1 MLGLAGQN
9 NVVQAAGQT
18 IPLPSG
24 SYTSLRLLGAAVNGA
39 RSGSFTI
46 HYSDGTTSVVTQ
58 SFSDWAYPAS
68 YPNESIVARMPYRNR
83 ATNNGQ
89 DLRSMYLYGYTLPL
103 VPGKIAQS
111 LQLPVNGNIKILAMD
126 LLGPRPQVSLSS
138 SYNLVGLTTDDQTN
152 LGNLD
157 GGGYSYSVS
166 ALGGSSISWG
176 ASTFELGP
184 AGQPNAVSAI
194 GQTISLT
201 NARATSLQ
209 LLASAVNGAQSGTF
223 TVNYSDGTSTSFT
236 QSVSDWALDSAEPG
250 ESIVATMTYRNHN
263 QSGGNGRDSRTMYLY
278 GYRFALDPGKPVVSV
293 TLPNSPN
300 IKILAMNVS

>member
-1 MLGLAGQN
+1 MVEAT
-9 NVVQAAGQT
+9 V
-18 IPLPSG
+18 I
-24 SYTSLRLLGAAVNGA
+24 
-39 RSGSFTI
+39 RS
-46 HYSDGTTSVVTQ
+46 
-58 SFSDWAYPAS
+58 
-68 YPNESIVARMPYRNR
+68 
-83 ATNNGQ
+83 
-89 DLRSMYLYGYTLPL
+89 
-103 VPGKIAQS
+103 
-111 LQLPVNGNIKILAMD
+111 
-126 LLGPRPQVSLSS
+126 
-138 SYNLVGLTTDDQTN
+138 
-152 LGNLD
+152 
-157 GGGYSYSVS
+157 S

-201 NARATSLQ
+201 NARASSLQ

-263 QSGGNGRDSRTMYLY
+263 QSGGNGRDLRTMYLY
-278 GYRFALDPGKPVVSV
+278 GYGFALDPGKPVVSV

-300 IKILAMNVS
+300 IKILAMNVVSCAGPGQSWEQLQPGRPDKRYGNHFGQP